1 MRREPSA
8 ETHEEVHEHGE
19 DPDVG
24 IVPDE
29 QGPGSRGYGGG
40 VLQGHL
46 LRALLEKACEDTST
60 CSHFSPAPLSNDVK

>member
-1 MRREPSA
+1 MKREPSA
-8 ETHEEVHEHGE
+8 ESHDEVREHGK
-19 DPDVG
+19 DPEIG

-46 LRALLEKACEDTST
+46 LRALLEKACKDTSP
-60 CSHFSPAPLSNDVK
+60 CSHVSTASLSNDVK